1 MNSKLKIFRYLNRE
15 DSNLGTSVI
24 VISDTL
30 ENAMILINEELF
42 DMGYTFVD
50 GNITITEIENNMV
63 IDSFSGDCYF

>member
-1 MNSKLKIFRYLNRE
+1 MNTKLKIFRYLNRE

-30 ENAMILINEELF
+30 ENAEILIKGELS

-50 GNITITEIENNMV
+50 GNITIGEIKNNII
-63 IDSFSGDCYF
+63 IDSFGGDCYF